1 MLIEPQWIVLGG
13 GAVLIAGGVFL
24 ARTAERKR
32 REALEAFC
40 LMRGFRFEA
49 GRPGAEKAL
58 AALFEPF
65 RSGHSRKWGYTLT
78 GVVSGRPLTA
88 FEYAWVT
95 GGGKSSHRH
104 AIHGILWETP
114 GGRLPAFTL
123 GRENLLT
130 RLAGVFG
137 AQDIDFADAPE
148 FSSAYRLRGEDEAAI
163 RAFLTPDLRQ
173 YLTLSPGQQIAASGA
188 HFLWWR
194 NGRLPRPDQL
204 EQFLMEGDALAR
216 RFLKE

>member
-1 MLIEPQWIVLGG
+1 MPIEPQWIVLGG
-13 GAVLIAGGVFL
+13 AAVLIAGGVFL
-24 ARTAERKR
+24 ARAAERKR

-40 LMRGFRFEA
+40 LVRGLRFEPE
-49 GRPGAEKAL
+49 RPGAEAAL
-58 AALFEPF
+58 AALLEPF
-65 RSGHSRKWGYTLT
+65 RSGHSRKWGYTMT
-78 GVVSGRPLTA
+78 GAVSGRPLTA
-88 FEYAWVT
+88 FEYRWVT
-95 GGGKSSHRH
+95 GGGKSSNHH
-104 AIHGILWETP
+104 AIHAILWESP

-123 GRENLLT
+123 SPETLLT

-137 AQDIDFADAPE
+137 AQDIDFADSPE

-173 YLTLSPGQQIAASGA
+173 YLTLSPGQQIAGSGA
-188 HFLWWR
+188 RLLWWR
-194 NGRLPRPDQL
+194 RGRLPKPDEL

>member
-13 GAVLIAGGVFL
+13 GAALVAGGVLL
-24 ARTAERKR
+24 ARAAERKR
-32 REALEAFC
+32 REALEEFC
-40 LMRGFRFEA
+40 LMRGFRFERE
-49 GRPGAEKAL
+49 RPGAEASQ

-78 GVVSGRPLTA
+78 GAVSGRPFTA
-88 FEYAWVT
+88 FEYRWVT

-104 AIHGILWETP
+104 AIHAILWETAD
-114 GGRLPAFTL
+114 GRLPPFTL
-123 GRENLLT
+123 GPENLLT

-137 AQDIDFADAPE
+137 AQDIDFADSPE
-148 FSSAYRLRGEDEAAI
+148 FSSAYRLRGEDKAAI

-173 YLTLSPGQQIAASGA
+173 YLALTPGQQIAAGGA
-188 HFLWWR
+188 RFLWWR
-194 NGRLPRPDQL
+194 RGRLPKPDQM

-216 RFLKE
+216 RFLKQ

>member
-13 GAVLIAGGVFL
+13 VAALAAGGVLL
-24 ARTAERKR
+24 ARAAERKR
-32 REALEAFC
+32 REALEGFC
-40 LMRGFRFEA
+40 LMRGFRFEPE
-49 GRPGAEKAL
+49 RPGAEAAL

-78 GVVSGRPLTA
+78 GVVSGRPITA

-95 GGGKSSHRH
+95 GGGKNSQRH

-114 GGRLPAFTL
+114 NGRLPAFTL
-123 GRENLLT
+123 GPENLLT

-137 AQDIDFADAPE
+137 AQDIDFADSPE

-173 YLTLSPGQQIAASGA
+173 YLMLTPGQQIAAGGA
-188 HFLWWR
+188 RFLWWR
-194 NGRLPRPDQL
+194 RGRLPKPDL
-204 EQFLMEGDALAR
+204 VEQFLMEGDALAR

>member
-13 GAVLIAGGVFL
+13 VAALTAGGVL
-24 ARTAERKR
+24 LVRAAERKR
-32 REALEAFC
+32 REALEGFC
-40 LMRGFRFEA
+40 LMRGFRFEPE
-49 GRPGAEKAL
+49 RPGAEAAL

-78 GVVSGRPLTA
+78 GVVSGRPITA
-88 FEYAWVT
+88 FEYRWVT
-95 GGGKSSHRH
+95 GGGKNSHRH
-104 AIHGILWETP
+104 HVHGILWETP
-114 GGRLPAFTL
+114 DLRLPAFTL
-123 GRENLLT
+123 GPENLLT

-137 AQDIDFADAPE
+137 GQDIDFADSPE

-173 YLTLSPGQQIAASGA
+173 FLTLTPGQQIAAGGA
-188 HFLWWR
+188 RFLWWR
-194 NGRLPRPDQL
+194 RGRLPKPEQL

>member
-1 MLIEPQWIVLGG
+1 MLIEPQWMVLGG
-13 GAVLIAGGVFL
+13 VAIVIAGGVFL
-24 ARTAERKR
+24 ARAAERKR

-49 GRPGAEKAL
+49 GRPGAETAL

-78 GVVSGRPLTA
+78 GAVSGRPLTA

-95 GGGKSSHRH
+95 GGGKGSHRH

-137 AQDIDFADAPE
+137 AQDIDFADSPE
-148 FSSAYRLRGEDEAAI
+148 FSSAYRLRGEDDAAI
-163 RAFLTPDLRQ
+163 RTFLTPDLRQ
-173 YLTLSPGQQIAASGA
+173 YLTLTPGQQIAAGGA
-188 HFLWWR
+188 RFLWWR
-194 NGRLPRPDQL
+194 RGRLPKPDQI

>member
-1 MLIEPQWIVLGG
+1 MLIEPQYIVLGG
-13 GAVLIAGGVFL
+13 VAALAAGGVLL
-24 ARTAERKR
+24 ARAAERKR
-32 REALEAFC
+32 REALEGFC
-40 LMRGFRFEA
+40 LMRGFRFEPE
-49 GRPGAEKAL
+49 RPGAEAAL

-78 GVVSGRPLTA
+78 GVLSGRPITA

-95 GGGKSSHRH
+95 GGGKSSQRH

-114 GGRLPAFTL
+114 NGRLPAFTL
-123 GRENLLT
+123 GPENLLT

-137 AQDIDFADAPE
+137 AQDIDFADSPE

-163 RAFLTPDLRQ
+163 RAYLTPDLRQ
-173 YLTLSPGQQIAASGA
+173 YLTLTPGQQIAAGEA
-188 HFLWWR
+188 RFLWWR
-194 NGRLPRPDQL
+194 RGRLPKPDQV

>member
-1 MLIEPQWIVLGG
+1 MLIEPQWVVLGG
-13 GAVLIAGGVFL
+13 VAALAAGGLLV

-32 REALEAFC
+32 REALEEFC
-40 LMRGFRFEA
+40 LMRGFRFERE
-49 GRPGAEKAL
+49 RPGAETAL

-65 RSGHSRKWGYTLT
+65 RSGHSRTWGYTLT
-78 GVVSGRPLTA
+78 GAVSGRPFTA
-88 FEYAWVT
+88 FEYRWVT

-104 AIHGILWETP
+104 AVHAILWEVAE
-114 GGRLPAFTL
+114 GGPPAFTL
-123 GRENLLT
+123 GPENLLT
-130 RLAGVFG
+130 RIAGAFG
-137 AQDIDFADAPE
+137 AQDIDFADSPE

-173 YLTLSPGQQIAASGA
+173 YLALTPGQQIAAGGA
-188 HFLWWR
+188 RFLWWR
-194 NGRLPRPDQL
+194 SGRLPKPDRL

>member
-1 MLIEPQWIVLGG
+1 MEPQWVILGG
-13 GAVLIAGGVFL
+13 IAVVATGGVL
-24 ARTAERKR
+24 ARAAERKR

-49 GRPGAEKAL
+49 GRPGAEAPL
-58 AALFEPF
+58 AEFFAPF
-65 RSGHSRKWGYTLT
+65 RTGHSRKWGHTLSGT
-78 GVVSGRPLTA
+78 VSGRPVTA

-104 AIHGILWETP
+104 TIHAMLWETP

-123 GRENLLT
+123 GPENLLT

-137 AQDIDFADAPE
+137 GQDIDFVDTPE
-148 FSSAYRLRGEDEAAI
+148 FSHAYRLRGADEPAI
-163 RAFLTPDLRQ
+163 RAFLRPALRQ
-173 YLTLSPGQQIAASGA
+173 YLALTPGQQIAAGGA
-188 HFLWWR
+188 HLLWWR
-194 NGRLPRPDQL
+194 GGRLPKPDQL

-216 RFLKE
+216 QLLKE